1 MERLKQMK
9 ETLMSSVQSQLGN
22 LDNVDAKELG
32 EAVDMIKDLSEAIY
46 YCTIT
51 KEMEECKEEKKI
63 MDKMENK
70 LQSHSMPQ
78 QVHQHYPIPEYDRPY
93 YRDMDR
99 DYGKMY
105 YDGNG
110 GSYYRNDTRGNGRDF
125 RRPEYFMPIQDFP
138 QYPREIRDVREGRSP
153 MTRRSY
159 MESKEMHKGK
169 EVEMQELEKYMQE
182 LSTDITDMIKEASPE
197 EKQMLQQK
205 LTLLASKVK

>member
-78 QVHQHYPIPEYDRPY
+78 QVHQHYYPIPEYDRPY
-93 YRDMDR
+93 YR
-99 DYGKMY
+99 
-105 YDGNG
+105 
-110 GSYYRNDTRGNGRDF
+110 
-125 RRPEYFMPIQDFP
+125 
-138 QYPREIRDVREGRSP
+138 EIWIEIMVKCI
-153 MTRRSY
+153 MMA
-159 MESKEMHKGK
+159 MEALIAEMIL
-169 EVEMQELEKYMQE
+169 EVMVVILEDQNILCQFKTFHNI
-182 LSTDITDMIKEASPE
+182 L
-197 EKQMLQQK
+197 
-205 LTLLASKVK
+205 VK